1 MLATFAATLLL
12 AGADAGAATAAPA
25 AAPSE
30 GPAVAVHPQGGQD
43 FTAEAKLLYRV
54 VACQGDAPLPANV
67 DAKVVEEHCKELN
80 RRANMYKTTW
90 VNVAEPFIQ
99 KLKPEGLPTTVVYPF
114 GGGDLISALTTYPEL
129 KDVTTLSLEHAG
141 DPRRIWKVNA
151 QQLKQSLQL
160 IRATSSGLLV
170 ANDSK
175 TENLMK
181 AQRGELPGQLSFF
194 LIALAVHGYEPVSL
208 RYIKL
213 NPDGTVHGET
223 AEDIAKVEG
232 KEAQLLKS
240 GWTAPDF
247 SEAFDNYEMV
257 FVKKGEDPK
266 TAARVHRHFA
276 ENMDDDHFGKDE
288 PLKKYLDAK
297 GHVVAMTKA
306 ASYLL
311 WRDNFAT
318 IRDWLLSHMEFMVSD
333 STGIPPKFATAA
345 GFEQHGFGRFQES
358 FLGANPEYNEQFRK
372 VWKKSPE
379 LPFRYGYID
388 KSYNYHM
395 LITQKGTGGASGG
408 GEAKAP
414 ETKGEAKQEA
424 KAAKADPKAE
434 QKKE

>member
-1 MLATFAATLLL
+1 MP
-12 AGADAGAATAAPA
+12 AP
-25 AAPSE
+25 
-30 GPAVAVHPQGGQD
+30 AVHPLGGQD

-80 RRANMYKTTW
+80 RRANLYKTTW

-99 KLKPEGLPTTVVYPF
+99 KLKPDGLPTTVVYPF
-114 GGGDLISALTTYPEL
+114 GGGDLISALTTYPDL
-129 KDVTTLSLEHAG
+129 RDVTTMSLEHAG
-141 DPRRIWKVNA
+141 DPRRIWKVNSE
-151 QQLKQSLQL
+151 QLKTSLRV

-208 RYIKL
+208 RYIKV
-213 NPDGTVHGET
+213 NPDGSVRGVT
-223 AEDIAKVEG
+223 ADDISKVEG
-232 KEAQLLKS
+232 TESKLLRK

-247 SEAFDNYEMV
+247 SEAFDNMELV

-266 TAARVHRHFA
+266 TQARVHRHFA
-276 ENMDDDHFGKDE
+276 EDMSDGGFGKDE
-288 PLKKYLDAK
+288 ALQHYLDGK

-311 WRDNFAT
+311 WREDFST
-318 IRDWLLSHMEFMVSD
+318 IRNWLLNHMEYMISD

-345 GFEQHGFGRFQES
+345 GFEQQGYGRFKES
-358 FLGANPEYNEQFRK
+358 FLGANAEYNEEFRK
-372 VWKKSPE
+372 VWKKAPE

-388 KSYNYHM
+388 KAYQVHM
-395 LITQKGTGGASGG
+395 LITKKGTGEGKPEEKT
-408 GEAKAP
+408 EAKDGAGGA
-414 ETKGEAKQEA
+414 KEAKNDPKPTPTTEQ
-424 KAAKADPKAE
+424 KAAQPKPAE